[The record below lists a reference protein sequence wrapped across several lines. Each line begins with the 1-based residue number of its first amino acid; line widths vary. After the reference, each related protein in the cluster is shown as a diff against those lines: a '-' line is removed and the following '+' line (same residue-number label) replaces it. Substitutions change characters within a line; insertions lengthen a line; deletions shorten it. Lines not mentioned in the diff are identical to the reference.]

1 VTTESL
7 VSRVGTIAM
16 EQVTPNVFTNTKLRG
31 CNPSFVVTADGVVVI
46 DTPQL
51 PTKAVAMRREAES
64 RGPIRYL
71 INTEQHV
78 DHIFGNYFFRGAG
91 TVVNHRELYERFM
104 VVFPELD
111 PFAYAYESVPG
122 DNPKGT
128 DLDDP
133 EGVDL
138 WPDRDE
144 YYRDPNKGRIVFTGD
159 LMLRVGDH
167 TFNLL
172 HTPGH
177 TPGQLAVHVPDEGV
191 VFTGDTIFSGCQT
204 WLMTSDVDG
213 WLAALE
219 RIRTLDFERIVPGHG
234 PVVPKSYLD
243 VQRSH
248 LMEWK
253 TAVAT
258 AIANGWSRDETI
270 ARVNFKDR
278 FGPVD
283 VGQGY
288 MLDYIQSR
296 NAAALYDKLTGSAPQ
311 LTAPDGTPAGT
322 APAR

>member
-1 VTTESL
+1 MEP
-7 VSRVGTIAM
+7 AM
-16 EQVTPNVFTNTKLRG
+16 ERVTANVHTNTRLRG
-31 CNPSFVVTADGVVVI
+31 CNPSYVVTTDGVVVI

-51 PTKAVAMRREAES
+51 PTKAVAMRQEAES
-64 RGPIRYL
+64 HGPIRYV

-78 DHIFGNYFFRGAG
+78 DHIFGNWYFRGAG

-122 DNPKGT
+122 DNAKGT

-133 EGVDL
+133 EGVAL

-159 LMLRVGDH
+159 LTLRVGDH
-167 TFNLL
+167 TFDLL

-177 TPGQLAVHVPDEGV
+177 TPGQLAVHVPEERV

-204 WLMTSDVDG
+204 WLMTSDVDQ

-219 RIRTLDFERIVPGHG
+219 RIRTLDVDLIVPGHG

-248 LMEWK
+248 LLAWK
-253 TAVAT
+253 SAVAM
-258 AIANGWSRDETI
+258 AIGKGWSREETI
-270 ARVNFKDR
+270 ARVSFRDE

-283 VGQGY
+283 IGQGY

-296 NAAALYDKLTGSAPQ
+296 NAAALYDKLTGSAPR
-311 LTAPDGTPAGT
+311 LTAPDGTPA
-322 APAR
+322 AAR